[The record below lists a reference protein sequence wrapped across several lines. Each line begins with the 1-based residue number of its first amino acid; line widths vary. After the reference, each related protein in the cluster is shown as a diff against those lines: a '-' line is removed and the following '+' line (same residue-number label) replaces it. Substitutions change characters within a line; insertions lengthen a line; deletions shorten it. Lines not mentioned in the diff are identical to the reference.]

1 MERKSLNDVKSFWEK
16 NPLFHGE
23 SSFEP
28 GTREFFEEHRRVVV
42 EDCLAG
48 VMDKRLIPNC
58 DDGRILDLGCGPG
71 LWTVEFLKRGAN
83 NVVAGDLTDIALKL
97 TRKRLIAYDLE
108 AEVVHANAENM
119 IFRSN
124 SFDHVNCQG
133 VIHHTPDTEKCVAE
147 IARVLKPGGGAV
159 ISVYY
164 RNMFLRHWNLLNP
177 LGKLLAKQ
185 GAELHGRGR
194 ENIYSEK
201 DINEITRIYDGV
213 KNPIGKSYSREA
225 FVNMLEPHFEIK
237 EIFYHFFPAR
247 SLPVIIPRILHKW
260 LDKKLPFMIFARL
273 QKPW

>member
-147 IARVLKPGGGAV
+147 IARVLKPREGRLSASLTAICFYAIGTCS
-159 ISVYY
+159 IHSENYLQN
-164 RNMFLRHWNLLNP
+164 R
-177 LGKLLAKQ
+177 
-185 GAELHGRGR
+185 GRG
-194 ENIYSEK
+194 SM
-201 DINEITRIYDGV
+201 V
-213 KNPIGKSYSREA
+213 EA
-225 FVNMLEPHFEIK
+225 GRTSI
-237 EIFYHFFPAR
+237 
-247 SLPVIIPRILHKW
+247 
-260 LDKKLPFMIFARL
+260 
-273 QKPW
+273 QKRT